1 MRDDLTDITL
11 IVDRSGSMSSIA
23 AESRNG
29 IKTFIEKQKE
39 VAGNCV
45 LSLVQ
50 FDNEIE
56 RPFTAKPLNEVGE
69 IPLDPRGATALLD
82 AIGSTIEAT
91 GMRLEAMPEDQRP
104 GRVMIVIIT
113 DGYENS
119 SLLYDQDKVFK
130 MISHQRDAYKWD
142 FVFLG
147 ANQDAIATA
156 SQIGIAAA
164 NAVSYAANAVGT
176 NAVWAATAGNVA
188 RARSTGSAMA
198 SVGYSNEQRSAALG
212 KDQRKKDSNK

>member
-1 MRDDLTDITL
+1 MKADLTDITL
-11 IVDRSGSMSSIA
+11 IVDRSGSMASIA
-23 AESRNG
+23 EESRNG
-29 IKTFIEKQKE
+29 IKTFVEEQKK
-39 VAGNCV
+39 VAGACV

-56 RPFTAKPLNEVGE
+56 RPFTAKPLDEVGA
-69 IPLDPRGATALLD
+69 IPLEPRGATALLD

-91 GMRLEAMPEDQRP
+91 GVRLAAMPEDQRP
-104 GRVMIVIIT
+104 GREMIVIIT
-113 DGYENS
+113 DGHENA
-119 SLLYDQDKVFK
+119 SLLYDQAKVFE
-130 MISHQRDAYKWD
+130 MISHQRDVYQWD

-156 SQIGIAAA
+156 SKIGIANA
-164 NAVSYAANAVGT
+164 NALSYAADAAGT

-198 SVGYSNEQRSAALG
+198 AIAYSEAQRSAAMG
-212 KDQRKKDSNK
+212 KGPRKKTSSK